1 MLFCLIEIS
10 PIHLGGK
17 CTICGAS
24 EWKGGNKWR
33 RMRRCKAGAHL
44 RPEGSN
50 KEVELG
56 GKERISA
63 PVNEQAQ
70 AAAAARQPW
79 WLPV

>member
-1 MLFCLIEIS
+1 MLFCLIETP
-10 PIHLGGK
+10 PIGPGGK
-17 CTICGAS
+17 CTIRGAS

-44 RPEGSN
+44 GTEGSK